1 MSKKNILIIGAG
13 YVGLSYACLLSN
25 QNNIYIDEK
34 DKFRREKLK
43 EHESY
48 LEDEDIRLSL
58 ISNKSNI
65 ALYDSQKNDLS
76 KFDLII
82 LCLPTNY
89 DEESNF
95 FDLDAFNLK
104 LAELSKLNFKN
115 LVVIKSTVPVG
126 YTEKVSK
133 KYKNLRIIFSP
144 EFLREGSSL
153 KDASQPSR
161 TIAGGNQ
168 NDCSE
173 YISVINK
180 SISNEAKSYTVK
192 STEAE
197 ALKLFSNTYLAMRIS
212 FFNELDSFAIEN
224 SLDAK
229 SIIDGVCSDTRIG
242 EHYNNPSFGYGGYC
256 LPKDTKQLLA
266 NYKDIP
272 QDLISSIV
280 NSNTT
285 RKKLI
290 ANQIFS
296 KCKDGVVGIYRL
308 LMKKNSDN
316 FRDSSVVGV
325 IENLKSQNLKI
336 LIFEPLLDKSEFNGI
351 PVEKDFNTFTK
362 KIDLIIAN
370 RLDESIMNFKNIIF
384 TRDIYKRD

>member
-133 KYKNLRIIFSP
+133 I
-144 EFLREGSSL
+144 
-153 KDASQPSR
+153 
-161 TIAGGNQ
+161 
-168 NDCSE
+168 
-173 YISVINK
+173 
-180 SISNEAKSYTVK
+180 
-192 STEAE
+192 
-197 ALKLFSNTYLAMRIS
+197 
-212 FFNELDSFAIEN
+212 
-224 SLDAK
+224 
-229 SIIDGVCSDTRIG
+229 
-242 EHYNNPSFGYGGYC
+242 
-256 LPKDTKQLLA
+256 
-266 NYKDIP
+266 
-272 QDLISSIV
+272 
-280 NSNTT
+280 
-285 RKKLI
+285 
-290 ANQIFS
+290 
-296 KCKDGVVGIYRL
+296 
-308 LMKKNSDN
+308 
-316 FRDSSVVGV
+316 
-325 IENLKSQNLKI
+325 
-336 LIFEPLLDKSEFNGI
+336 
-351 PVEKDFNTFTK
+351 
-362 KIDLIIAN
+362 
-370 RLDESIMNFKNIIF
+370 
-384 TRDIYKRD
+384 

>member
-1 MSKKNILIIGAG
+1 MKNILIVGAG

-25 QNNIYIDEK
+25 QNNVYIDEK
-34 DKFRREKLK
+34 DDFRREKLK
-43 EHESY
+43 KHESY
-48 LEDEDIRLSL
+48 LEDKDIRLSL
-58 ISNKSNI
+58 RNNKSRI
-65 ALYDSQKNDLS
+65 SLYDSQKNDLS

-89 DEESNF
+89 DAETNF
-95 FDLDAFNLK
+95 FDLNAFNLK
-104 LAELSKLNFKN
+104 LAELSHLNFMN
-115 LVVIKSTVPVG
+115 LIVIKSTVPVG

-153 KDASQPSR
+153 KDASKPSR

-168 NDCSE
+168 DDCNK
-173 YISVINK
+173 YISIINK
-180 SISNEAKSYTVK
+180 SISNETKSYSVK

-197 ALKLFSNTYLAMRIS
+197 AVKLFSNTYLAMRIS

-290 ANQIFS
+290 ANQIYS
-296 KCKDGVVGIYRL
+296 KCKNGVVGIYRL

-325 IENLKSQNLKI
+325 IENLKSQNMKI
-336 LIFEPLLDKSEFNGI
+336 IIFEPLLDKSEFNGI
-351 PVEKDFNTFTK
+351 PIEKDFHAFTK

>member
-197 ALKLFSNTYLAMRIS
+197 AVKLFSNTYLAMRIS

>member
-1 MSKKNILIIGAG
+1 MKNILIVGAG

-25 QNNIYIDEK
+25 QNNVYIDEK
-34 DKFRREKLK
+34 DDFRREKLK
-43 EHESY
+43 KHESY
-48 LEDEDIRLSL
+48 LEDKDIRLSL
-58 ISNKSNI
+58 RNNKSRI
-65 ALYDSQKNDLS
+65 SLYDSQKNDLS

-89 DEESNF
+89 DAETNF
-95 FDLDAFNLK
+95 FDLNAFNLK
-104 LAELSKLNFKN
+104 LAELSHLNFKN
-115 LVVIKSTVPVG
+115 LIVIKSTVPVG

-153 KDASQPSR
+153 KDASKPSR

-168 NDCSE
+168 DDCNK
-173 YISVINK
+173 YISIINK
-180 SISNEAKSYTVK
+180 SISNETKSYSVK

-197 ALKLFSNTYLAMRIS
+197 AVKLFSNTYLAMRIS

-290 ANQIFS
+290 ANQIYS
-296 KCKDGVVGIYRL
+296 KCKNGVVGIYRL

-325 IENLKSQNLKI
+325 IENLKSQNMKI
-336 LIFEPLLDKSEFNGI
+336 IIFEPLLDKSEFNGI
-351 PVEKDFNTFTK
+351 PIEKDFHAFTK

>member
-1 MSKKNILIIGAG
+1 MTKHNILIVGAG
-13 YVGLSYACLLSN
+13 YVGLSYACLLAN
-25 QNNIYIDEK
+25 QNNVYIDEK
-34 DKFRREKLK
+34 DELRQEKLK
-43 EHESY
+43 KHESY
-48 LEDEDIRLSL
+48 LEDEDIKLSL
-58 ISNKSNI
+58 KRYKSNI
-65 ALYDSQKNDLS
+65 SLYDSQKNDLS
-76 KFDLII
+76 KFDLVI

-89 DEESNF
+89 DEETNF
-95 FDLDAFNLK
+95 FDLDAFNSK
-104 LAELSKLNFKN
+104 LAELSQLNFKKI
-115 LVVIKSTVPVG
+115 VVMKSTVPVG

-153 KDASQPSR
+153 RDASKPSR

-168 NDCSE
+168 NDCNKYVS
-173 YISVINK
+173 IINK
-180 SISNEAKSYTVK
+180 SILNKAKSYIIK
-192 STEAE
+192 PKEAE
-197 ALKLFSNTYLAMRIS
+197 AVKLFSNTYLAMRIS

-224 SLDAK
+224 NLDAK

-280 NSNTT
+280 NSNIT

-290 ANQIFS
+290 ANQILS
-296 KCKDGVVGIYRL
+296 QCKDGIVGIYRL

-325 IENLKSQNLKI
+325 IENLKSHNLKI
-336 LIFEPLLDKSEFNGI
+336 VIFEPLLDQTEFNGI
-351 PVEKDFNTFTK
+351 PVEKDFNVFAK
-362 KIDLIIAN
+362 KIDLIVAN
-370 RLDESIMNFKNIIF
+370 RLDEGIMNFKNIIF

>member
-1 MSKKNILIIGAG
+1 
-13 YVGLSYACLLSN
+13 
-25 QNNIYIDEK
+25 
-34 DKFRREKLK
+34 
-43 EHESY
+43 
-48 LEDEDIRLSL
+48 
-58 ISNKSNI
+58 
-65 ALYDSQKNDLS
+65 
-76 KFDLII
+76 
-82 LCLPTNY
+82 
-89 DEESNF
+89 
-95 FDLDAFNLK
+95 
-104 LAELSKLNFKN
+104 
-115 LVVIKSTVPVG
+115 
-126 YTEKVSK
+126 
-133 KYKNLRIIFSP
+133 
-144 EFLREGSSL
+144 
-153 KDASQPSR
+153 
-161 TIAGGNQ
+161 
-168 NDCSE
+168 
-173 YISVINK
+173 
-180 SISNEAKSYTVK
+180 
-192 STEAE
+192 
-197 ALKLFSNTYLAMRIS
+197 MRIS

-384 TRDIYKRD
+384 TRDIYKEINERA